1 MLPILITVSVLHDG
15 MTRDQV
21 VNDEIEVS
29 VGDRVSMHVPRQEGG
44 ATYHLEGLPQSAV
57 ARAENDSIAIA
68 WEPRDPDVGTHN
80 VSVQVQQ
87 GDEDERRTI
96 HIVVNERGHQLFVPG
111 AMASVFVPNDLQNLG
126 LFAGGGLELVI
137 FSYAEQGSVW
147 VPSHGRFYLDAMAFA
162 STHAN
167 VDPLFSLGLGF
178 DLTIERSPGR
188 RYLLP
193 YVGIQTGI
201 AYQQQS
207 GSFGWAMP
215 LVGIYPWASH
225 FIRVS
230 LQGGYLLPTTAS
242 QDLRGV
248 VVQASLDLAPF

>member
-1 MLPILITVSVLHDG
+1 VLPILITVSVLHDG

-21 VNDEIEVS
+21 VNDEVEVS

-68 WEPRDPDVGTHN
+68 WEPRDADVGTHRLA
-80 VSVQVQQ
+80 VQVQQ
-87 GDEDERRTI
+87 GEEGDTRTVQ
-96 HIVVNERGHQLFVPG
+96 IVVNERGHQFLVPG

-248 VVQASLDLAPF
+248 VIQASLDLAPF

>member
-1 MLPILITVSVLHDG
+1 VLPILITVSILHDG
-15 MTRDQV
+15 TIRDQV

-44 ATYHLEGLPQSAV
+44 ATYHLEGLPQSAI
-57 ARAENDSIAIA
+57 ARAENDSIAVA
-68 WEPRDPDVGTHN
+68 WEPRDPDVGTHH
-80 VSVQVQQ
+80 VTVDVQQ
-87 GDEDERRTI
+87 GGEDERRSI
-96 HIVVNERGHQLFVPG
+96 KIVVNERGHQLFVPG
-111 AMASVFVPNDLQNLG
+111 AIASVFLPNDLQNLG
-126 LFAGGGLELVI
+126 LFAGGGVELVI

-147 VPSHGRFYLDAMAFA
+147 IPSHGRFYLDAIAFA

-167 VDPLFSLGLGF
+167 IDPLFSLGLGF

-215 LVGIYPWASH
+215 LVGLYPWASH
-225 FIRVS
+225 AVRVS
-230 LQGGYLLPTTAS
+230 LQGGYLLPTTAA
-242 QDLRGV
+242 QDVRGV
-248 VVQASLDLAPF
+248 VIQASLDLAPF

>member
-1 MLPILITVSVLHDG
+1 MLPILITVSIVHDG

-21 VNDEIEVS
+21 VSDEVEVS
-29 VGDRVSMHVPRQEGG
+29 VGDRVAMHIPRQETG
-44 ATYHLEGLPQSAV
+44 ATYHLEGLPESAV
-57 ARAENDSIAIA
+57 ARAEPDNIVVA
-68 WEPRDPDVGTHN
+68 WEPRDPDVGTHR
-80 VSVQVQQ
+80 VSVEVQD
-87 GDEDERRTI
+87 GEEDHRRTI
-96 HIVVNERGHQLFVPG
+96 SLVVNERGHQIFVPG
-111 AMASVFVPNDLQNLG
+111 VIGSAFVPNNLQDLG
-126 LFAGGGLELVI
+126 VFAGGGIEIVL

-147 VPSHGRFYLDAMAFA
+147 VPSHGRFYLDAMALP

-167 VDPLFSLGLGF
+167 IDPLFSVNLGF
-178 DLTIERSPGR
+178 DLTLERSPGR

-193 YVGIQTGI
+193 YVGIQMGI

-225 FIRVS
+225 AVRVS

-248 VVQASLDLAPF
+248 VVQLGVDLAPF

>member
-1 MLPILITVSVLHDG
+1 MLPILITVSIVHDG
-15 MTRDQV
+15 MVRDQV

-44 ATYHLEGLPQSAV
+44 ATYHLEGLPQSAI
-57 ARAENDSIAIA
+57 ARAENDSIAVT
-68 WEPRDPDVGTHN
+68 WEPRDPDVGTHR
-80 VSVQVQQ
+80 VSVDVQ
-87 GDEDERRTI
+87 DAEEDQRRTVSF
-96 HIVVNERGHQLFVPG
+96 VVNERGHQFFVPG
-111 AMASVFVPNDLQNLG
+111 AIASAFVPNDLQNLG
-126 LFAGGGLELVI
+126 LFAGGGLEIVL

-147 VPSHGRFYLDAMAFA
+147 VPSHGRFYLDAMAFG

-178 DLTIERSPGR
+178 DLTLERSPGR

-193 YVGIQTGI
+193 YVGVQTGI
-201 AYQQQS
+201 AYQNQA

-225 FIRVS
+225 VVRVAF
-230 LQGGYLLPTTAS
+230 QGGYLLPTTAS

-248 VVQASLDLAPF
+248 VVQASIDLAPF

>member
-1 MLPILITVSVLHDG
+1 MLPILITVSIVHDG

-21 VNDEIEVS
+21 VDDEIEVS

-57 ARAENDSIAIA
+57 ARAENDSIAVT
-68 WEPRDPDVGTHN
+68 WEPRDPDVGTHH
-80 VSVQVQQ
+80 VMVEVQE
-87 GDEDERRTI
+87 GSGEERRQI
-96 HIVVNERGHQLFVPG
+96 SIVVNERGHQIFVPG
-111 AMASVFVPNDLQNLG
+111 AIASAFVPNDLQNLG
-126 LFAGGGLELVI
+126 LFAGGGVEIVL

-147 VPSHGRFYLDAMAFA
+147 VPSHGRFYLDAMAFG
-162 STHAN
+162 STHTN

-178 DLTIERSPGR
+178 DLTLERSPGR

-193 YVGIQTGI
+193 YVGVQTGI
-201 AYQQQS
+201 AYQNQV

-225 FIRVS
+225 VVRVAF
-230 LQGGYLLPTTAS
+230 QGGYLLPTTAS
-242 QDLRGV
+242 QDLRGF
-248 VVQASLDLAPF
+248 VVQASIDLAPF

>member
-1 MLPILITVSVLHDG
+1 
-15 MTRDQV
+15 MTHDQV

-29 VGDRVSMHVPRQEGG
+29 VGDRVSMHIPRQDVG

-57 ARAENDSIAIA
+57 ARAETDSIAVS
-68 WEPRDPDVGTHN
+68 WEPRDPDVGTHHL
-80 VSVQVQQ
+80 VIVVQE
-87 GDEDERRTI
+87 GEEDEQRKI
-96 HIVVNERGHQLFVPG
+96 SIVVNERGHQLFVPG
-111 AMASVFVPNDLQNLG
+111 AIASMFVPNNLQDLG
-126 LFAGGGLELVI
+126 LFVGGGVELVL

-147 VPSHGRFYLDAMAFA
+147 VPSHGRFYLDAMAFG
-162 STHAN
+162 STHTN
-167 VDPLFSLGLGF
+167 VDPLFSVGLGF
-178 DLTIERSPGR
+178 DLTLERSPGR

-215 LVGIYPWASH
+215 LIGIYPWASH
-225 FIRVS
+225 AVRVS